1 MRTRRNLALG
11 VLLAISLTAC
21 LDANKAAMQIGKPP
35 EDVVKLR
42 SLETRRYDTLD
53 ERTVLLASTQTLQDL
68 GFTVSESAPGAG
80 VLVASKQRDARET
93 GQVVGAIVLAV
104 LFGVNA
110 AVWDEEQTINV
121 TLVTTPIANSKQVE
135 VRVAFDRVIR
145 NNKQQHRG
153 ELVQDAEVYRQ
164 FFEKLSAGVQLEGQ
178 QV

>member
-1 MRTRRNLALG
+1 MGTKRNLALAT
-11 VLLAISLTAC
+11 LLAASLTAC
-21 LDANKAAMQIGKPP
+21 VDANKAAMLIGKLP
-35 EDVVKLR
+35 EGADKLR

-53 ERTVLLASTQTLQDL
+53 ERAVLLASTQTLQDL

-104 LFGVNA
+104 LFGANA

-121 TLVTTPIANSKQVE
+121 TLVTAPVANSKQVE

-153 ELVQDAEVYRQ
+153 ELVQDAEIYRQ
-164 FFEKLSAGVQLEGQ
+164 FFEKLSSGVQLEGR

>member
-1 MRTRRNLALG
+1 MGTPRNLALG
-11 VLLAISLTAC
+11 ALLAISLTAC
-21 LDANKAAMQIGKPP
+21 VDANKVAMEIGKPP
-35 EDVVKLR
+35 ENALKLR
-42 SLETRRYDTLD
+42 PLETRRYATLD
-53 ERTVLLASTQTLQDL
+53 ERAVLLASTQTLQDL

-104 LFGVNA
+104 LFGANA

-121 TLVTTPIANSKQVE
+121 TLVTTPNANSKQVE

-153 ELVQDAEVYRQ
+153 ELVQDPEIYRQ
-164 FFEKLSAGVQLEGQ
+164 FFDKLSAGVMLEGQ
-178 QV
+178 QI